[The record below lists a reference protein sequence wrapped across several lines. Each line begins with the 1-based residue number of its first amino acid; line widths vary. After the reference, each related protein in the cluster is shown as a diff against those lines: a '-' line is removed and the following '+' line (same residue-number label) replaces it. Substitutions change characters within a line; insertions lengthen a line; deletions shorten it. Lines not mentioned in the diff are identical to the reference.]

1 MKNVIYILGLS
12 LFLMSACEKREKERF
27 TYKAIGY
34 IYNANDST
42 PFVNTEFKKYAED
55 RSPISPTKIYET
67 PFFTDANGRF
77 DFDADHTG
85 KLVWPSFYEGAAY
98 TGPRYFGNGVREER
112 DNDAG
117 LLTTYYDTLYTTP
130 YR

>member
-1 MKNVIYILGLS
+1 
-12 LFLMSACEKREKERF
+12 MSACEKREKERF

-42 PFVNTEFKKYAED
+42 PFVNTEFKKYYEHM
-55 RSPISPTKIYET
+55 SSIGPTDIEES

-77 DFDADHTG
+77 DFVTDHIG
-85 KLVWPSFYEGAAY
+85 KLVWPSFHDGAAY
-98 TGPRYFGNGVREER
+98 TGPGDFGNGARREQ
-112 DNDAG
+112 DNDAA
-117 LLTTYYDTLYTTP
+117 LSTTYYDTVYTTP